1 MQQRQ
6 YVKSRAVRRSLY
18 NREVMSGYVPVLK
31 VDVQDTTGAGDAF
44 LAGFLFGLM
53 NVRCRS
59 SWVHSWHCQLC
70 RCACRRAGRSAVC
83 CPAPGACCTAWPQAE
98 AVAVPFEM
106 ACLLQAGG
114 LDGLTG
120 DEQKL
125 RKAIEFAAAT
135 GGFTTTQL
143 GGIAAQPT
151 YQQAMDLLS
160 KSEFATEE

>member
-1 MQQRQ
+1 
-6 YVKSRAVRRSLY
+6 
-18 NREVMSGYVPVLK
+18 MSGYVPVLK

-53 NVRCRS
+53 NVRTCAGWMQMASLQPCVRAPLPHNVAQPLRLLHCRLGL
-59 SWVHSWHCQLC
+59 VAAPDRTH
-70 RCACRRAGRSAVC
+70 GRS
-83 CPAPGACCTAWPQAE
+83 
-98 AVAVPFEM
+98 
-106 ACLLQAGG
+106 CLLQAGG

-135 GGFTTTQL
+135 GGYTTTQL

>member
-1 MQQRQ
+1 M
-6 YVKSRAVRRSLY
+6 L
-18 NREVMSGYVPVLK
+18 L
-31 VDVQDTTGAGDAF
+31 
-44 LAGFLFGLM
+44 LAGM
-53 NVRCRS
+53 RVAAS
-59 SWVHSWHCQLC
+59 ACQ
-70 RCACRRAGRSAVC
+70 
-83 CPAPGACCTAWPQAE
+83 GAISHLR
-98 AVAVPFEM
+98 M
-106 ACLLQAGG
+106 LQAGG